1 MLRCSMP
8 SSNAPSATVSRL
20 WALRARLD
28 EVKGVYRRMGRMWN
42 NDDGKDLEALGG
54 GFNVTLE
61 VLKDKE
67 KRSKIAEVI
76 RKCGDCMDEVVNIIK
91 KNVK

>member
-1 MLRCSMP
+1 M
-8 SSNAPSATVSRL
+8 
-20 WALRARLD
+20 
-28 EVKGVYRRMGRMWN
+28 
-42 NDDGKDLEALGG
+42 EALGG